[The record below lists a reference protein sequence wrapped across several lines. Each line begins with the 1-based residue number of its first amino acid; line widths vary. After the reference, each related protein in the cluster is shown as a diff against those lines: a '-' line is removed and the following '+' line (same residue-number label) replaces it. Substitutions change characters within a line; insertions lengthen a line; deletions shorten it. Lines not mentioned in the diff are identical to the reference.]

1 MICESVSRG
10 PSLPENFGAVSH
22 SPVLSRT
29 ISGEISDGPAHFE
42 DLDKDE
48 PEASGCSGKIGGGVG
63 GGWGQGGL
71 DEKMN
76 AEDAPA
82 LLGKWQVNWQELW
95 GEWVEQMVPGH
106 ESSSI
111 LRRVAIKG
119 VQTGT

>member
-10 PSLPENFGAVSH
+10 PSLPENFGAVSQ

-63 GGWGQGGL
+63 RGMGAGRVGRK
-71 DEKMN
+71 DE
-76 AEDAPA
+76 
-82 LLGKWQVNWQELW
+82 
-95 GEWVEQMVPGH
+95 
-106 ESSSI
+106 
-111 LRRVAIKG
+111 R
-119 VQTGT
+119 